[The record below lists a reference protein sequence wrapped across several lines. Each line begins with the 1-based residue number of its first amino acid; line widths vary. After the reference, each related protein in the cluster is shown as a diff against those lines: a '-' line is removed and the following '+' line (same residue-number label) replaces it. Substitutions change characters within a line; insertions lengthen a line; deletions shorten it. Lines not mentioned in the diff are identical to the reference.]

1 MEFEEQGV
9 KLLENTSEMH
19 SVFLLS
25 KSPIKAMWTNVSEVV
40 LGVKFQPNKSRL
52 KL

>member
-1 MEFEEQGV
+1 M
-9 KLLENTSEMH
+9 KLLKNTSEMH
-19 SVFLLS
+19 SVLFLS

-40 LGVKFQPNKSRL
+40 LGIKFQPNRSNL